1 MKKNNIFFILII
13 FLFSCSAND
22 EKSDAY
28 GNFLAKEILISAEAS
43 GKIIQFDVEQGQI
56 LKKNQQIAVIDTVL
70 FDLQKKQLLKKKKG
84 IATKFQNIISEINV
98 LKEQKK
104 VLNIEKKR
112 IENLLKDSAATNQQ
126 FDNING
132 KIRVIEKQINAIKSR
147 NNAVFVELEAIDV
160 QIDILQEQINRS
172 IITSPI
178 NATILEKY
186 AESYE
191 ITNMGKPLIKIAD
204 LTKME
209 LTVYIDGSQ
218 LSSIK
223 IGQIVEVFI
232 DKNKKENKKFKGKII
247 WISQQAE
254 FTPKI
259 IQTKQDRVNLVY
271 AIKILVENDGSL
283 KIGMPAE
290 VNF

>member
-1 MKKNNIFFILII
+1 MKNINFIIIFILL
-13 FLFSCSAND
+13 LFSCSSND

-43 GKIIQFDVEQGQI
+43 GKIIQFDVEQGQV
-56 LKKNQQIAVIDTVL
+56 LNKNEQIAVVDTIL

-84 IATKFQNIISEINV
+84 IATKFQSIISEINV

-104 VLNIEKKR
+104 VLLVEKKR
-112 IENLLKDSAATNQQ
+112 IQNLLKDSAATNQQ
-126 FDNING
+126 FDNISG
-132 KIRVIEKQINAIKSR
+132 KIKVIDKQINAIKVR
-147 NNAVFVELEAIDV
+147 NSAVFVELEAIDI
-160 QIDILQEQINRS
+160 QIDMLQEKISRS
-172 IITSPI
+172 IIISPI
-178 NATILEKY
+178 NATVLEKY
-186 AESYE
+186 AEPFE
-191 ITNMGKPLIKIAD
+191 ITSMGKPLLKIAD

-223 IGQIVEVFI
+223 IGQTVEVLI
-232 DKNKKENKKFKGKII
+232 DKNKKENKKFTGKII
-247 WISQQAE
+247 WISEQAE

-259 IQTKQDRVNLVY
+259 IQTKKDRVNLVY
-271 AIKILVENDGSL
+271 AIKILVENDGSI

-290 VNF
+290 LNF